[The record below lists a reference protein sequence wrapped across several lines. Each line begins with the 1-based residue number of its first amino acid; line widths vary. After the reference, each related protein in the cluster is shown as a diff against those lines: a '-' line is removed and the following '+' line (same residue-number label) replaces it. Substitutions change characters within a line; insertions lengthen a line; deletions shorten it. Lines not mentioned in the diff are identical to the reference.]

1 LRTKQINARNFVI
14 DFVITTVAIVIAL
27 TFFNSRISGD
37 VQEKEAMLFKADLKY
52 LTSEISLV
60 QNSVNQTLK
69 GLKEKSK
76 SANNLQTS
84 LEEKSYRA
92 TDSLSMVVAQ
102 FDPNIFFRP
111 EIIGFDAFVKGD
123 EIKRLRPLSVRKSLL
138 KSIGLLKKVNADYHE
153 SSIKYGS
160 EYASLID
167 GQYTADRSRL
177 TNRYF
182 LYNGKLVTWLSNYS
196 NELNKEIQQLK
207 TLKQAFIQLE
217 DQLNKLT
224 QADEEENE

>member
-1 LRTKQINARNFVI
+1 
-14 DFVITTVAIVIAL
+14 
-27 TFFNSRISGD
+27 
-37 VQEKEAMLFKADLKY
+37 
-52 LTSEISLV
+52 
-60 QNSVNQTLK
+60 
-69 GLKEKSK
+69 
-76 SANNLQTS
+76 
-84 LEEKSYRA
+84 
-92 TDSLSMVVAQ
+92 
-102 FDPNIFFRP
+102 
-111 EIIGFDAFVKGD
+111 
-123 EIKRLRPLSVRKSLL
+123 
-138 KSIGLLKKVNADYHE
+138 VNADYHE